1 MHESI
6 YIIFICILL
15 LICILMAKKLY
26 DFSIIILNIEESI
39 EESLD
44 ILDEKYGNINK
55 ILKIPVFFDSV
66 EIRNVLANIK
76 ECHSAIL
83 LIANKLTKESGMIS
97 EIKKK
102 IIEKRKETL

>member
-97 EIKKK
+97 EIKKES
-102 IIEKRKETL
+102 IEKRKETL